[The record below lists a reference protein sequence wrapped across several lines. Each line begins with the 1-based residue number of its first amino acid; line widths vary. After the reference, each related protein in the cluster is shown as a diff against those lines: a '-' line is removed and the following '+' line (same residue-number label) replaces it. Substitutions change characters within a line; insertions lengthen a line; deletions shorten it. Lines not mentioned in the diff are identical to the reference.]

1 MKNLINWMC
10 LISIMILVLQVMIY
24 MNSEVISDYNKIN
37 RKRKLVK
44 KKNVSIE
51 NTRFAEYENYYTQ
64 KKLFLTLF

>member
-10 LISIMILVLQVMIY
+10 LISVMILVLQVMIY

-37 RKRKLVK
+37 KKRKLAK

-51 NTRFAEYENYYTQ
+51 NARFAEYENYYTQ
-64 KKLFLTLF
+64 KIAK

>member
-1 MKNLINWMC
+1 
-10 LISIMILVLQVMIY
+10 MIY

-64 KKLFLTLF
+64 KIKIYQEFSLSLTRKENKK

>member
-64 KKLFLTLF
+64 KNAK

>member
-44 KKNVSIE
+44 KKSVSIG

-64 KKLFLTLF
+64 KIAK

>member
-64 KKLFLTLF
+64 KSAK

>member
-44 KKNVSIE
+44 KKNVSIG
-51 NTRFAEYENYYTQ
+51 NTRFAEYEDYYAQ
-64 KKLFLTLF
+64 KIAK

>member
-24 MNSEVISDYNKIN
+24 INSEVINDYNKIY

-44 KKNVSIE
+44 KKNVSIG
-51 NTRFAEYENYYTQ
+51 NPRFVECENYYTQ
-64 KKLFLTLF
+64 KIAK

>member
-44 KKNVSIE
+44 KKSVSIG
-51 NTRFAEYENYYTQ
+51 NTRF
-64 KKLFLTLF
+64 FLTIPKI